1 MRTRTAYHEA
11 GHAVLSAAIND
22 RPRHVSIRE
31 AHGTLGRSGQLMFA
45 RVTSLVQVYLAGFAA
60 EHILTKRRPRQYEL
74 ETEIGILAHTDPSL
88 VSTFEGIEGSD
99 GYGAVLHLLRTGV
112 PVTVEDLRA
121 EVDRFYE
128 IARESLVPVWP
139 SVQAVANALLEHEEL
154 DRDGLD
160 AAIGEADIFVP
171 VVMVQRTHGFLLP
184 RLEG

>member
-74 ETEIGILAHTDPSL
+74 ETEIGIS
-88 VSTFEGIEGSD
+88 
-99 GYGAVLHLLRTGV
+99 GAPLSGFR
-112 PVTVEDLRA
+112 
-121 EVDRFYE
+121 
-128 IARESLVPVWP
+128 ISES
-139 SVQAVANALLEHEEL
+139 SA
-154 DRDGLD
+154 
-160 AAIGEADIFVP
+160 
-171 VVMVQRTHGFLLP
+171 
-184 RLEG
+184 